1 MRPPGRRSQCS
12 DPVSVSELRQYHF
25 CPMVVYFHSLGIYEE
40 EKEYMRSGKERQE
53 DLMKRER
60 RRETLAGL
68 RKLKVDE
75 RVQGLRLSSSRL
87 CLTGVLD
94 LVVRMGGEW
103 AVVEVKSG
111 KKPEDPSL
119 GHRVQLAAYSML
131 LEERVSKL
139 VRRGFI
145 LYEDGLIEVEIS
157 EGLRHHVLWTLDR
170 VREILEGRIPEVNR
184 SGKCRSCGYSLHC
197 S

>member
-1 MRPPGRRSQCS
+1 M
-12 DPVSVSELRQYHF
+12 RQYHF

-40 EKEYMRSGKERQE
+40 EKEYMRSGKERQK
-53 DLMKRER
+53 DFMKKER

-68 RKLKVDE
+68 KKFRVDE

-94 LVVRMGGEW
+94 LAIRMGSEW

-111 KKPEDPSL
+111 KKSKPNL

-131 LEERVSKL
+131 LEEKISKL

-145 LYEDGLIEVEIS
+145 LYEDELVEVEIS
-157 EGLRHHVLWTLDR
+157 EGLRHHVLWTIDR
-170 VREILEGRIPEVNR
+170 VREIMEGRIPEVNR

-197 S
+197 L

>member
-1 MRPPGRRSQCS
+1 LRQLRRRTCS
-12 DPVSVSELRQYHF
+12 DPVNVSELRQYHF
-25 CPMVVYFHSLGIYEE
+25 CPMVVYFHSTGIYEE
-40 EKEYMRSGKERQE
+40 EKEYMKAGKERQE
-53 DLMKRER
+53 DLMRKER

-75 RVQGLRLSSSRL
+75 RIQGLRLSSSRL

-94 LVVRMGGEW
+94 LAVRIGEEW

-111 KKPEDPSL
+111 KRPEVPSL

-131 LEERVSKL
+131 LEERLSRV

-145 LYEDGLIEVEIS
+145 LYEDGIVEVEIS
-157 EGLRHHVLWTLDR
+157 EGLRRHVLWTLDR
-170 VREILEGRIPEVNR
+170 IREIIEGRIPEVNR

-197 S
+197 L

>member
-1 MRPPGRRSQCS
+1 MRRNTCS

-40 EKEYMRSGKERQE
+40 EKEYMRSGKERQK
-53 DLMKRER
+53 DFMKKER

-68 RKLKVDE
+68 KKFRVDE

-94 LVVRMGGEW
+94 LAIRMGSEW

-111 KKPEDPSL
+111 EKSKPNL

-131 LEERVSKL
+131 LEEKISKL

-145 LYEDGLIEVEIS
+145 LYEDELVEVEIS
-157 EGLRHHVLWTLDR
+157 EGLRHHVLWTIDR
-170 VREILEGRIPEVNR
+170 VREIMEGRIPEVNR

-197 S
+197 L